1 MTARKPTRAKIR
13 DLHIVEHAHER
24 IFDKFFKI
32 DEKVLSYDRIDG
44 PGRIERQRWLIFE
57 RGDAAAVLIHDIEN
71 DTILLTEQLRAPTI
85 AKGPGVIR
93 EVVAGMMEAGES
105 PQACIRREIEEEI
118 GYSLR
123 KSDLKRI
130 AEFYVSPGGSSERIF
145 LFYARVRPSRRT
157 RENASGLAGEG
168 ENIATAIVPRER
180 FINLA
185 QAGKLVDAKTL
196 VAGLWLAGQS
206 GRKSI

>member
-1 MTARKPTRAKIR
+1 MTARKPQRAKNR
-13 DLHIVEHAHER
+13 DLNIVEHTHER

-32 DEKVLSYDRIDG
+32 DEKVLSYDRING
-44 PGRIERQRWLIFE
+44 PGRIEKQRWLIFE

-85 AKGPGVIR
+85 DKGPGVIR
-93 EVVAGMMEAGES
+93 EVVAGMMEAGET

-145 LFYARVRPSRRT
+145 LFYARVRPSHRT

-168 ENIATAIVPRER
+168 ENIATAVVPRER
-180 FINLA
+180 FIKLA
-185 QAGKLVDAKTL
+185 QTGKLVDAKTL
-196 VAGLWLAGQS
+196 VAGLWLAGQPGQ
-206 GRKSI
+206 GRP